1 MRRLFIAGRLADTV
15 TITGADAHHLGHV
28 MRARAGQHCVVVDAD
43 RQVAEMEITG
53 FSADTVTLRQVA
65 LLDADTEPPIDLV
78 LAMCLPKGDK
88 MDLIVQKAVEL
99 GASAIQP
106 LRSANCVV
114 KYDAK
119 KAAARQEKWQRIAGE
134 AAKQCGRTLL
144 PVVEPIADLGA
155 WLAEMAAAPDTAA
168 FFCYENEQRRSAADF
183 LAAAQAHRYAA
194 LVGPEGGFTPAEAA
208 QAAAAGVQAVTLGPR
223 ILRAETAAL
232 AVLAVVQYAKGDLG
246 SAAAAR

>member
-1 MRRLFIAGRLADTV
+1 MKKLSGVAVVTTAEGERVSYTYMEQDDSGMLAEVGIALSGIRHSFVTRNLHEPGRRVQMQLVKGPFSRLDGDWHFHAVGDGSQRAARV
-15 TITGADAHHLGHV
+15 ELLEWWAQPQV
-28 MRARAGQHCVVVDAD
+28 QERAR
-43 RQVAEMEITG
+43 E
-53 FSADTVTLRQVA
+53 
-65 LLDADTEPPIDLV
+65 
-78 LAMCLPKGDK
+78 
-88 MDLIVQKAVEL
+88 LI
-99 GASAIQP
+99 
-106 LRSANCVV
+106 
-114 KYDAK
+114 
-119 KAAARQEKWQRIAGE
+119 ARQEKWQRIAGE

-144 PVVEPIADLGA
+144 PVVEPIADLGV